1 MINWRHIFIDDG
13 EFAPPEKILAGL
25 TLEQVTHV
33 PSKQSHSIFD
43 ELWHTNKWQ
52 TIIVARDEELYQSWR
67 NAELYPAH
75 LPTSEKEWQDLVKE
89 FLAGLE
95 KALEWTHD
103 EEKLRLETRPGNT
116 MADNLVN
123 LAVHNAYH
131 LGKIVALRQVLGI
144 WPAN

>member
-33 PSKQSHSIFD
+33 PSKESHSIYD
-43 ELWHTNKWQ
+43 ELWHISKWQ
-52 TIIVARDEELYQSWR
+52 RVIVFRDEALYESWQKGK
-67 NAELYPAH
+67 LVYPEH
-75 LPTSEKEWQDLVKE
+75 PPTSEREWDELVKE
-89 FLAGLE
+89 FFVGLE
-95 KALEWTHD
+95 KVLEWTQD

-131 LGKIVALRQVLGI
+131 LGKIVALRQMMGI
-144 WPAN
+144 WSA